1 MFMHGI
7 EEFDI
12 IRDDTLAN
20 PGFIEYDELKKFNVI
35 LANPPYS
42 IKRWEQKSF
51 ANDPYGR
58 NMWGTPPPGRAD
70 YAFQQ
75 HIVKSLE
82 LGNGRSLV
90 LWPYGVLFRDAE
102 KDMREKMIREDFVEC
117 VIALGKNLFYNSV
130 MESCLLLC
138 RNNKP
143 KYSKNKVLFIDAREE
158 VRKDKNM
165 SYLDEQHI
173 QKILKAY
180 QDFNSVDGFSYLAE
194 VDEILKNDASLNIP
208 LYVMPK
214 TNSDKQSVNNVY
226 DDWVESSESL
236 SSSMNKLFEKI

>member
-1 MFMHGI
+1 MK
-7 EEFDI
+7 
-12 IRDDTLAN
+12 N
-20 PGFIEYDELKKFNVI
+20 PGFIENDELKKFNVI

-42 IKRWEQKSF
+42 IKKWDQKSF
-51 ANDPYGR
+51 ENDSYGR
-58 NMWGTPPPGRAD
+58 NMWGTPPAGRAD

-102 KDMREKMIREDFVEC
+102 KDMREKMIQEDLVEC

-138 RNNKP
+138 KNNKP
-143 KYSKNKVLFIDAREE
+143 EYSKNKVLFIDAREE
-158 VRKDKNM
+158 VRKEKNM
-165 SYLDEQHI
+165 SFLDENHI

-180 QDFNSVDGFSYLAE
+180 QEFKTIDGFSYLANMEE
-194 VDEILKNDASLNIP
+194 VLKNEASLNIP
-208 LYVMPK
+208 LFVLPK
-214 TNSDKQSVNNVY
+214 KNKNKINVNELF
-226 DDWVESSESL
+226 DEWTKSSESL
-236 SSSMNKLFEKI
+236 SSSMSDLFEKN